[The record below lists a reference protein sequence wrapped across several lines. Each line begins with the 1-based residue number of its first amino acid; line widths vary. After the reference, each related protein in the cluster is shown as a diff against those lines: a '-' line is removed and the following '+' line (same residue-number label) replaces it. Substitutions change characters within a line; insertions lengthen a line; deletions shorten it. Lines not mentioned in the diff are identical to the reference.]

1 MNITLIIISYLLLVL
16 LNRWLYICMQKY
28 DENYYPNP
36 IAILMI
42 FCHLFG
48 TIVLSIIILFEIL
61 DNSKI
66 STNLLDKF
74 FRYKKPHT
82 NKDDKRGWDG
92 C

>member
-1 MNITLIIISYLLLVL
+1 
-16 LNRWLYICMQKY
+16 MQKY